1 MRLEMTTCRKV
12 ILSCFTLV
20 LSMRVSITHAEPFYV
35 DAIEYPPYLIQQ
47 QTDRGEAFAK
57 LSQAMTSSGFEVT
70 ANFLSSARVHKKL
83 VNQDWCASF
92 VPPFETKKNHKLVP
106 LYDDILELKLHR
118 LLQPS
123 QFTGDKI
130 EGMRIAQLRMMQ
142 PKGVIKQFSDAG
154 AVLFDI
160 ESIQQGT
167 HLLIKN
173 RVDYVY
179 ADLRAITFAANQLG
193 IPMEQIQSSTTVFR
207 KFPIGVWINTQCPI
221 SQKILNHLD
230 SKGFKAI

>member
-1 MRLEMTTCRKV
+1 
-12 ILSCFTLV
+12 
-20 LSMRVSITHAEPFYV
+20 MRVSITHAEPFYV

-47 QTDRGEAFAK
+47 QTDKGEAFAK
-57 LSQAMTSSGFEVT
+57 LSQAMTSSGFEVM

-92 VPPFETKKNHKLVP
+92 IPPFKTKKNHKLVP

-118 LLQPS
+118 LVQSS

-193 IPMEQIQSSTTVFR
+193 IPIEQIQSSTTVFR

-221 SQKILNHLD
+221 SQKVLNHLG